1 MAGLPPQ
8 LIGQSPAFL
17 ATLDRVSQSA
27 SLDRSMLVIGE
38 RGTGKELIASRL
50 HFLSPRWDKTYLTV
64 NCAALSEE
72 LLDSELFGHEAGA
85 FTGASKRRLGRFER
99 ADGGTLFLDEIATA
113 SHRVQEKLLRVIE
126 YGQFERLG
134 GDQTLTVD
142 VRVIG
147 ATNVDL
153 PAAVKAGKFRADLL
167 DRLAFD
173 VVTLPP
179 LRVRK
184 ADIAPLAES
193 FGRKMAT
200 ELGAQ
205 SFPGFDPQI
214 MAFMMEHDWPGNVR
228 ELKNV
233 AERAVGLS
241 ILDDN
246 SFDGPISEITLDPF
260 ATPWRPQTD
269 AGASGG
275 ENGADQDSSSSPAL
289 TVGETDFY
297 KRVHSYELGLLKA
310 ALDQHNN
317 HQGKAAEYL
326 GLTYHAFRGLLRK
339 HSLKK

>member
-27 SLDRSMLVIGE
+27 ALDRSMLVIGE

-50 HFLSPRWDKTYLTV
+50 HFLSPRWDKTYLTL

-85 FTGASKRRLGRFER
+85 FTGATKRRLGRFER

-113 SHRVQEKLLRVIE
+113 SQRVQEKLLRVIE
-126 YGQFERLG
+126 YGEFERLG
-134 GDQTLTVD
+134 GDQTITVD

-153 PAAVKAGKFRADLL
+153 PAAVKRGEFRADLL

-193 FGRKMAT
+193 FGRKMAA
-200 ELGAQ
+200 ELGAE
-205 SFPGFDPQI
+205 SFPGFAPQI

-233 AERAVGLS
+233 AERSVGLS
-241 ILDDN
+241 IRDDN
-246 SFDGPISEITLDPF
+246 TFAGPISEITLDPF
-260 ATPWRPQTD
+260 ATPWRPDDGTP
-269 AGASGG
+269 AGPAAP
-275 ENGADQDSSSSPAL
+275 EVKAEAAPVIEGA
-289 TVGETDFY
+289 DFY
-297 KRVHSYELGLLKA
+297 KRVHAYELGLVRE
-310 ALDQHNN
+310 ALARNEN

-339 HSLKK
+339 HGLKK